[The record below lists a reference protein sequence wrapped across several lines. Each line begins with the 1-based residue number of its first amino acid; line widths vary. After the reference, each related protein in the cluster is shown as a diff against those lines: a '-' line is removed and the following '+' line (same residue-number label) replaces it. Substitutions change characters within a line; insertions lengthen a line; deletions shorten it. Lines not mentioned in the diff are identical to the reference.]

1 MGTVIFTHK
10 IPDRP
15 VGILYVF
22 PHALK
27 IQGNHVKP
35 EHRIP
40 VDHFHAAGEFI
51 KGFPERPEIV
61 RLLQKIPCIASGTD
75 KIVDFFRGHG
85 F

>member
-1 MGTVIFTHK
+1 MGAVIFTHK

-15 VGILYVF
+15 IGILYVF

-61 RLLQKIPCIASGTD
+61 RLLQKIPRIA
-75 KIVDFFRGHG
+75 
-85 F
+85 